1 MAGRMIDSLSRRF
14 LYGALCSA
22 RLQAGMY
29 LIQIRHPEE
38 RRDKS
43 VPNLHCH
50 TGSLLTRMVAF
61 AMVAALLILPPKSL
75 RAGTTSAAPQDEKP
89 PAGNTQNGK
98 KLFTS
103 YGCFECHGRQ
113 AEGTS
118 VGGPRLGANPMSFP
132 AFSRYIRQP
141 TGHVK
146 DGAQRNTRDSERNHG
161 GRMAVNNRFHVRT
174 VLVNFTVNKPFGV
187 CQASLPVDRFPA
199 QIELHDVT
207 GFDKTGRHAS

>member
-14 LYGALCSA
+14 LCGALCRA

-29 LIQIRHPEE
+29 LMIQICRPEV

-50 TGSLLTRMVAF
+50 IGSLIATVLAF

-89 PAGNTQNGK
+89 LAGNAQNGK

-103 YGCFECHGRQ
+103 YGCFECHGHQ

-118 VGGPRLGANPMSFP
+118 V
-132 AFSRYIRQP
+132 
-141 TGHVK
+141 
-146 DGAQRNTRDSERNHG
+146 
-161 GRMAVNNRFHVRT
+161 
-174 VLVNFTVNKPFGV
+174 
-187 CQASLPVDRFPA
+187 
-199 QIELHDVT
+199 
-207 GFDKTGRHAS
+207 